1 MVKISL
7 LLPDH
12 LEQFRVL
19 VNAVA
24 AMPDFDSACRL
35 LVERVSTILEV
46 PVALLVGRGAGW
58 RVQAAH
64 GNVRAPNGD
73 VPAAALRLD
82 VSSALEAAVASRP
95 TGSEGPVSAL
105 IVDGGGHWTQV
116 ALHDSG
122 KYHVRLLLQG
132 EWTLSA
138 PTLQEWALR
147 VSGAFER
154 LPIAPWSAPNRRMV
168 TTHTFARRLS
178 RITDPGQLHQT
189 IADTFARAVRAEKS
203 SLALFDRTHNL
214 LTIAATSGYAGVL
227 VRHLR
232 IRPGSGIIGAVYR
245 SARPLLVANV
255 RALPDAPT
263 PRLRYRT
270 PSFISLP
277 LVGADDVLGVM
288 SVADRR
294 DAQAFQRRDLNELRG
309 LAAIAALALERNDA
323 VRAARD
329 SARLAAV
336 DPVTG
341 LFNRRQLHLRLDEEI
356 ERARRQQAPLTAL
369 MLDVECCD
377 GRCGCSMCA
386 PATAATSSPCSCRT
400 AGTTAARKSP
410 NAFAKALK
418 AAGRAAGPGPTKC
431 GSRSAS
437 ASRASWPRQARSCWR
452 GRIRRSIWPS
462 ARGGTGSWS
471 ARQPTQRH
479 EILAPLMLT
488 LAQIGK
494 SFIPGS
500 PSLLLFVVTVGVALL
515 FARPPRIRAPRRP
528 RCRTTRSTNTSDGC
542 ITGCAGG
549 SRSVRLAASWPAV
562 CYGSL
567 PGLAVRHYSD
577 SSERRGHMTHDAADR
592 TE

>member
-1 MVKISL
+1 
-7 LLPDH
+7 
-12 LEQFRVL
+12 
-19 VNAVA
+19 
-24 AMPDFDSACRL
+24 MPDFDSACRL

-168 TTHTFARRLS
+168 TTHSFARRLY
-178 RITDPGQLHQT
+178 
-189 IADTFARAVRAEKS
+189 
-203 SLALFDRTHNL
+203 RTHNL

-369 MLDVECCD
+369 MLDVDHFKELND
-377 GRCGCSMCA
+377 RLGHQ
-386 PATAATSSPCSCRT
+386 
-400 AGTTAARKSP
+400 AGDAVLRV
-410 NAFAKALK
+410 
-418 AAGRAAGPGPTKC
+418 
-431 GSRSAS
+431 
-437 ASRASWPRQARSCWR
+437 
-452 GRIRRSIWPS
+452 
-462 ARGGTGSWS
+462 
-471 ARQPTQRH
+471 
-479 EILAPLMLT
+479 
-488 LAQIGK
+488 IGDV
-494 SFIPGS
+494 
-500 PSLLLFVVTVGVALL
+500 L
-515 FARPPRIRAPRRP
+515 R
-528 RCRTTRSTNTSDGC
+528 
-542 ITGCAGG
+542 
-549 SRSVRLAASWPAV
+549 RSVRLFDVCARYGGDEFAV
-562 CYGSL
+562 LMPDSGD
-567 PGLAVRHYSD
+567 D
-577 SSERRGHMTHDAADR
+577 SSAQIAERIREGIEGSRPRGGPWSDEVRVTVSIGVASFLATTGEELLARADQALYLAKREGRNRVVVSSSADAAP
-592 TE
+592 